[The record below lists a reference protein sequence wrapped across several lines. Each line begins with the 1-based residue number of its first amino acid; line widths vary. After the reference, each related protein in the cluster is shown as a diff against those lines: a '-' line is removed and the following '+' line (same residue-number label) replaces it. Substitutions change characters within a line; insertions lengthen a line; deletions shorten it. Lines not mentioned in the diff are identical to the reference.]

1 MPLLYIVRETVA
13 VKPEAENPLENSNA
27 YGSSGSVFDEL
38 IERVSHT
45 HPLYKSDNSYVYS
58 LLEESTRGSIYA
70 SSIKS
75 YSRSKDGRAAYI
87 ALVSSHAGDDKWE
100 KLQKD
105 KMKFLMNTKWNGKD
119 YSLEKFCG
127 IHRTAFVQME
137 EASLHVEFQLPNE
150 HSRVGY
156 LIDNIVNSD
165 PDLRAAIAQV
175 RVDRSGM
182 RSQFEDTVTYILL

>member
-1 MPLLYIVRETVA
+1 MYHMMILPVFFFFPNLSTLFVS
-13 VKPEAENPLENSNA
+13 KP
-27 YGSSGSVFDEL
+27 
-38 IERVSHT
+38 
-45 HPLYKSDNSYVYS
+45 
-58 LLEESTRGSIYA
+58 
-70 SSIKS
+70 
-75 YSRSKDGRAAYI
+75 YI

-175 RVDRSGM
+175 RVEVRM
-182 RSQFEDTVTYILL
+182 RYRAEIDQVQNSFRTGHISYFNGLIFISYL